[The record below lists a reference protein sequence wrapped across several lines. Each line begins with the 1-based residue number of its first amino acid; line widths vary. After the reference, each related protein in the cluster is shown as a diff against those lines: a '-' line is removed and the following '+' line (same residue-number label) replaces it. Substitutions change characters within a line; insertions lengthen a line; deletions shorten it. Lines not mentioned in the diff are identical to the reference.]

1 MNQSELKGVSPEN
14 PLETTA
20 AHDTARVLNEA
31 LPYIQRWSGA
41 IFVVKY
47 GGAAMGENGL
57 ASQVMQDI
65 VLMHCVGIRPV
76 IVHGGGPEI
85 SDLMKRLGKQPQF
98 VNGLRVTDAETMELV
113 EMALT
118 GKTNPR
124 LVALIQQQGGRAIGI
139 SGKDGG
145 LIRARKVQGEVDL
158 GFVGEVDAIDPSV
171 VHSTLEAGYIPVI
184 SPVGMGSDGA
194 TYNLNADFAAGAL
207 AGALH
212 AAKLI
217 LMTDVPGVLSDPDD
231 PTSLI
236 SELTREQAKRMI
248 ENGRVSGGMIPKLQ
262 ACLTALENGC
272 PRAHIID
279 GRIPHALLIEVFTDA
294 GIGTMIR

>member
-1 MNQSELKGVSPEN
+1 MSIPDSAKLQAE
-14 PLETTA
+14 
-20 AHDTARVLNEA
+20 VLIQA
-31 LPYIQRWSGA
+31 LPYIQKWRGA
-41 IFVVKY
+41 IFVIKY
-47 GGAAMGENGL
+47 GGAAMSENGL
-57 ASQVMQDI
+57 AAQVMQDI

-85 SDLMKRLGKQPQF
+85 SDLMKRLGKQPLF

-124 LVALIQQQGGRAIGI
+124 LVALIQQQGGRAVGL

-145 LIRARKVQGEVDL
+145 LIRARKLESEADL
-158 GFVGEVDAIDPSV
+158 GFVGEVDTVQPEVLLSV
-171 VHSTLEAGYIPVI
+171 LEAGYIPVV
-184 SPVGMGSDGA
+184 SPIGMGADGA
-194 TYNLNADFAAGAL
+194 SYNLNADFAAGAL
-207 AGALH
+207 AGALG
-212 AAKLI
+212 ATKFI
-217 LMTDVPGVLSDPDD
+217 LMTDVPGVLSDPED

-236 SELTREQAKRMI
+236 SELTREQAQRML

-262 ACLTALENGC
+262 ACLQALERGC

-279 GRIPHALLIEVFTDA
+279 GRIPHALLIEVFTDT

>member
-1 MNQSELKGVSPEN
+1 MRIPDSAKLQAE
-14 PLETTA
+14 
-20 AHDTARVLNEA
+20 VLVQA
-31 LPYIQRWSGA
+31 LPYIQKWSGA
-41 IFVVKY
+41 VFVIKY

-57 ASQVMQDI
+57 AAQVMQDI

-124 LVALIQQQGGRAIGI
+124 LVAMIQQQGGRALGL

-145 LIRARKVQGEVDL
+145 LIRARKVQSEADL

-171 VHSTLEAGYIPVI
+171 VLSTLEAGYIPVI

-207 AGALH
+207 AGALN
-212 AAKLI
+212 AAKFI
-217 LMTDVPGVLSDPDD
+217 LMTDVPGVLGDPDD

-236 SELTREQAKRMI
+236 SELTREQARRML

>member
-1 MNQSELKGVSPEN
+1 MSVPDSAKLQAE
-14 PLETTA
+14 
-20 AHDTARVLNEA
+20 VLIQA
-31 LPYIQRWSGA
+31 LPYIQKWSGA

-47 GGAAMGENGL
+47 GGAAMGETT
-57 ASQVMQDI
+57 AAMVMQDL

-76 IVHGGGPEI
+76 VVHGGGPEI
-85 SDLMKRLGKQPQF
+85 SDLMKRLGLQPQF
-98 VNGLRVTDAETMELV
+98 VNGLRVTDAEAMELV

-124 LVALIQQQGGRAIGI
+124 LVALIQQQGGRAVGI

-145 LIRARKVQGEVDL
+145 LIRARKLQSEVDL
-158 GFVGEVDAIDPSV
+158 GFVGEVESINPDVLYAA
-171 VHSTLEAGYIPVI
+171 LQGGYIPVV
-184 SPVGMGSDGA
+184 SPIGLGTDGA

-207 AGALH
+207 AGALG
-212 AAKLI
+212 AKKFI

-231 PTSLI
+231 PNSLI
-236 SELTREQAKRMI
+236 SELTREQAERMLN
-248 ENGRVSGGMIPKLQ
+248 NGRVSGGMIPKLQ
-262 ACLTALENGC
+262 ACLHALERGC

-279 GRIPHALLIEVFTDA
+279 GRIPHALLIEVFTDT

>member
-1 MNQSELKGVSPEN
+1 MSIPD
-14 PLETTA
+14 A
-20 AHDTARVLNEA
+20 AKLQAEVLIQA

-41 IFVVKY
+41 TFVIKY
-47 GGAAMGENGL
+47 GGAAMGENGS
-57 ASQVMQDI
+57 AAQVMQDI
-65 VLMHCVGIRPV
+65 VLMHCVSIRPV

-85 SDLMKRLGKQPQF
+85 SELMKRLGKQPQF
-98 VNGLRVTDAETMELV
+98 VNGLRITDAETMELV

-145 LIRARKVQGEVDL
+145 LIRARKIESEVDL
-158 GFVGEVDAIDPSV
+158 GFVGEVESIQPRVLHAI
-171 VHSTLEAGYIPVI
+171 LEAGYIPVV
-184 SPVGMGSDGA
+184 SPIGMGADGA

-207 AGALH
+207 AGALE
-212 AAKLI
+212 ASKFI

-231 PTSLI
+231 PNSLI
-236 SELTREQAKRMI
+236 SELTREQARRML

-279 GRIPHALLIEVFTDA
+279 GRIPHALLIEVFTDE

>member
-1 MNQSELKGVSPEN
+1 MSVPDSAKLQAE
-14 PLETTA
+14 
-20 AHDTARVLNEA
+20 VLIQA
-31 LPYIQRWSGA
+31 LPYIQKWSGA

-47 GGAAMGENGL
+47 GGAAMGETT
-57 ASQVMQDI
+57 AAMVMQDL

-76 IVHGGGPEI
+76 VVHGGGPEI
-85 SDLMKRLGKQPQF
+85 SDLMKRLGLQPQF
-98 VNGLRVTDAETMELV
+98 VNGLRVTDAEAMELV

-124 LVALIQQQGGRAIGI
+124 LVALIQQQGGRAVGI

-145 LIRARKVQGEVDL
+145 LIRARKLQSEVDL
-158 GFVGEVDAIDPSV
+158 GFVGEVESINPDVLYAA
-171 VHSTLEAGYIPVI
+171 LQGGYIPVV
-184 SPVGMGSDGA
+184 SPIGLGADGA

-207 AGALH
+207 AGALG
-212 AAKLI
+212 AKKFI

-231 PTSLI
+231 PNSLI
-236 SELTREQAKRMI
+236 SELTREQAERMLN
-248 ENGRVSGGMIPKLQ
+248 NGRVSGGMIPKLQ
-262 ACLTALENGC
+262 ACLHALERGC

-279 GRIPHALLIEVFTDA
+279 GRIPHALLIEVFTDT

>member
-1 MNQSELKGVSPEN
+1 MSIPD
-14 PLETTA
+14 A
-20 AHDTARVLNEA
+20 AKLQAEVLIQA
-31 LPYIQRWSGA
+31 LPYIQKWSGA

-57 ASQVMQDI
+57 AAQVMQDI

-145 LIRARKVQGEVDL
+145 LIRARKVQSEVDL

-171 VHSTLEAGYIPVI
+171 VLSTLEAGYIPVV
-184 SPVGMGSDGA
+184 SPVGMGTDGA

-207 AGALH
+207 AGALK
-212 AAKLI
+212 ATKFI

-236 SELTREQAKRMI
+236 SELTREQAQRML

-262 ACLTALENGC
+262 ACLAALENGC

>member
-1 MNQSELKGVSPEN
+1 
-14 PLETTA
+14 
-20 AHDTARVLNEA
+20 
-31 LPYIQRWSGA
+31 
-41 IFVVKY
+41 
-47 GGAAMGENGL
+47 
-57 ASQVMQDI
+57 MQDL

-76 IVHGGGPEI
+76 LVHGGGPEI
-85 SDLMKRLGKQPQF
+85 SELMKRVGKPPQF

-124 LVALIQQQGGRAIGI
+124 LVALIQQQGGRAVGL
-139 SGKDGG
+139 SGKDGN
-145 LIRARKVQGEVDL
+145 LIRARKLQAEVDL
-158 GFVGEVDAIDPSV
+158 GFVGEVEQINPEV
-171 VHSTLEAGYIPVI
+171 VLNALAGGYIPVI
-184 SPVGMGSDGA
+184 SPVGLGADGA

-207 AGALH
+207 AGALK
-212 AAKLI
+212 AEKFI

-231 PTSLI
+231 PQSLI
-236 SELTREQAKRMI
+236 SELSREQAQRMLD
-248 ENGRVSGGMIPKLQ
+248 NGRVSGGMIPKLQ
-262 ACLTALENGC
+262 ACLSALAQGC

>member
-1 MNQSELKGVSPEN
+1 MSIPDSAKLQAE
-14 PLETTA
+14 
-20 AHDTARVLNEA
+20 VLIQA
-31 LPYIQRWSGA
+31 LPYIQKWRGA
-41 IFVVKY
+41 IFVIKY
-47 GGAAMGENGL
+47 GGAAMNENGL
-57 ASQVMQDI
+57 TAQVMQDI

-124 LVALIQQQGGRAIGI
+124 LVALIQQQGGRAIGL

-145 LIRARKVQGEVDL
+145 LIRARKLESDVDL
-158 GFVGEVDAIDPSV
+158 GFVGEVDAVQPEVLLSV
-171 VHSTLEAGYIPVI
+171 LEAGYIPVV
-184 SPVGMGSDGA
+184 SPIGMGADGA
-194 TYNLNADFAAGAL
+194 SYNLNADFAAGAL
-207 AGALH
+207 AGALG
-212 AAKLI
+212 ATKFI
-217 LMTDVPGVLSDPDD
+217 LMTDVPGVLSDPED

-236 SELTREQAKRMI
+236 SELTREQAQRML

-262 ACLTALENGC
+262 ACLQALERGC

-279 GRIPHALLIEVFTDA
+279 GRIPHALLIEVFTDT

>member
-1 MNQSELKGVSPEN
+1 MSIPDSAKIQAE
-14 PLETTA
+14 
-20 AHDTARVLNEA
+20 VLIQA

-47 GGAAMGENGL
+47 GGAAMGGDGY
-57 ASQVMQDI
+57 AAQVMQDL

-76 IVHGGGPEI
+76 LVHGGGPEI
-85 SDLMKRLGKQPQF
+85 SELMKHVGKTPQF
-98 VNGLRVTDAETMELV
+98 VDGLRVTDAETMELV

-124 LVALIQQQGGRAIGI
+124 LVALIQQQGGRAVGL
-139 SGKDGG
+139 SGKDGN
-145 LIRARKVQGEVDL
+145 LIRARKLQAEVDL
-158 GFVGEVDAIDPSV
+158 GFVGEVEQINPEV
-171 VHSTLEAGYIPVI
+171 VLNALAGGYIPVI
-184 SPVGMGSDGA
+184 SPVGLGADSA

-207 AGALH
+207 AGALK
-212 AAKLI
+212 AEKFI

-231 PTSLI
+231 PQSLI
-236 SELTREQAKRMI
+236 SELSREQAQRML
-248 ENGRVSGGMIPKLQ
+248 ENGRVSGGMVPKLQ
-262 ACLTALENGC
+262 ACLSALEQGC

>member
-1 MNQSELKGVSPEN
+1 MSIPD
-14 PLETTA
+14 A
-20 AHDTARVLNEA
+20 AKLQAEVLIQA
-31 LPYIQRWSGA
+31 LPYIQKWRGA
-41 IFVVKY
+41 TFVIKY

-57 ASQVMQDI
+57 AAQVMQDI

-124 LVALIQQQGGRAIGI
+124 LVALIQQQGGRAVGV

-145 LIRARKVQGEVDL
+145 LIRAHKLESEVDL
-158 GFVGEVDAIDPSV
+158 GFVGEVESIHPSV
-171 VHSTLEAGYIPVI
+171 LRSILEAGYIPVV
-184 SPVGMGSDGA
+184 SPIGMGADGA

-207 AGALH
+207 AGALE
-212 AAKLI
+212 ASKFI

-236 SELTREQAKRMI
+236 SELTREQARRML

-279 GRIPHALLIEVFTDA
+279 GRVPHALLIEVFTDE

>member
-1 MNQSELKGVSPEN
+1 
-14 PLETTA
+14 
-20 AHDTARVLNEA
+20 
-31 LPYIQRWSGA
+31 
-41 IFVVKY
+41 
-47 GGAAMGENGL
+47 
-57 ASQVMQDI
+57 MQDL

-76 IVHGGGPEI
+76 LVHGGGPEI
-85 SDLMKRLGKQPQF
+85 SELMKRVGKPPQF

-124 LVALIQQQGGRAIGI
+124 LVALIQQQGGRAVGL
-139 SGKDGG
+139 SGKDGN
-145 LIRARKVQGEVDL
+145 LIRARKLQAEVDL
-158 GFVGEVDAIDPSV
+158 GFVGEVEQINPEV
-171 VHSTLEAGYIPVI
+171 VLNALAGGYIPVI
-184 SPVGMGSDGA
+184 SPVGLGADGA

-207 AGALH
+207 AGALK
-212 AAKLI
+212 AEKFI

-231 PTSLI
+231 PQSLI
-236 SELTREQAKRMI
+236 SELSREQAQRMLD
-248 ENGRVSGGMIPKLQ
+248 NGRVSGGMIPKLR
-262 ACLTALENGC
+262 ACLSALEQGC

>member
-1 MNQSELKGVSPEN
+1 MSIPD
-14 PLETTA
+14 A
-20 AHDTARVLNEA
+20 AKLQAEVLIQA

-41 IFVVKY
+41 TFVIKY

-57 ASQVMQDI
+57 AAQVMQDI

-85 SDLMKRLGKQPQF
+85 SELMKRLGKQPQF

-124 LVALIQQQGGRAIGI
+124 LVALIQQQGGRAVGI

-145 LIRARKVQGEVDL
+145 LIRARKIESEVDL
-158 GFVGEVDAIDPSV
+158 GFVGEVASIQPSV
-171 VHSTLEAGYIPVI
+171 LHAILEAGYIPVV
-184 SPVGMGSDGA
+184 SPIGMGADGA

-207 AGALH
+207 AGALE
-212 AAKLI
+212 ASKFI

-231 PTSLI
+231 PNSLI
-236 SELTREQAKRMI
+236 SELTREQARRML

-262 ACLTALENGC
+262 ACLSALESGC

-279 GRIPHALLIEVFTDA
+279 GRVPHALLIEVFTDE

>member
-1 MNQSELKGVSPEN
+1 MSIPD
-14 PLETTA
+14 A
-20 AHDTARVLNEA
+20 AKLQAEVLIQA

-85 SDLMKRLGKQPQF
+85 SELMKRLGKQPQF

>member
-1 MNQSELKGVSPEN
+1 MSIPDSAKVQAEILIQ
-14 PLETTA
+14 
-20 AHDTARVLNEA
+20 A

-47 GGAAMGENGL
+47 GGAAMGGNGF
-57 ASQVMQDI
+57 AAQVMQDL

-76 IVHGGGPEI
+76 LVHGGGPEI
-85 SDLMKRLGKQPQF
+85 SELMKRVGKQAQF

-113 EMALT
+113 EMVLT

-124 LVALIQQQGGRAIGI
+124 LVALIQQQGGRAVGL
-139 SGKDGG
+139 SGKDGN
-145 LIRARKVQGEVDL
+145 LIRARKLQAEVDL
-158 GFVGEVDAIDPSV
+158 GFVGEVEQINPKV
-171 VHSTLEAGYIPVI
+171 VLNALEGGYIPVI
-184 SPVGMGSDGA
+184 SPVGLGADGE

-207 AGALH
+207 AGALN
-212 AAKLI
+212 AEKFI

-231 PTSLI
+231 PHSLI
-236 SELTREQAKRMI
+236 SELSREQAQRMI
-248 ENGRVSGGMIPKLQ
+248 ETGRVSGGMIPKLQ
-262 ACLTALENGC
+262 ACLQALEHGC
-272 PRAHIID
+272 PRAHILD

>member
-1 MNQSELKGVSPEN
+1 MVELQAVMRVSDEAK
-14 PLETTA
+14 LQAE
-20 AHDTARVLNEA
+20 VLVQA

-41 IFVVKY
+41 IFVIKY
-47 GGAAMGENGL
+47 GGAAMHENGL
-57 ASQVMQDI
+57 AAQVMQDV

-85 SDLMKRLGKQPQF
+85 SELMKRVGKQPQF
-98 VNGLRVTDAETMELV
+98 VGGLRITDAETMELV

-124 LVALIQQQGGRAIGI
+124 LVALIQQQGGRAIGL

-145 LIRARKVQGEVDL
+145 LIRARKLEGEVDL
-158 GFVGEVDAIDPSV
+158 GFVGEVESISPEVIHAA
-171 VHSTLEAGYIPVI
+171 LQAGYIPVI
-184 SPVGMGSDGA
+184 SPVAMDAQGA

-207 AGALH
+207 AGALG
-212 AAKLI
+212 AAKFI

-236 SELTREQAKRMI
+236 SELSREQAQRML

-262 ACLTALENGC
+262 ACLDALARGC

>member
-1 MNQSELKGVSPEN
+1 MSIPDSAKLQAE
-14 PLETTA
+14 
-20 AHDTARVLNEA
+20 VLIQA
-31 LPYIQRWSGA
+31 LPYIQKWRGA
-41 IFVVKY
+41 IFVIKY
-47 GGAAMGENGL
+47 GGAAMSEGGL
-57 ASQVMQDI
+57 AAQVMQDV

-85 SDLMKRLGKQPQF
+85 SELMKRLGKQPQF

-124 LVALIQQQGGRAIGI
+124 LVALIQQRGGRAVGL

-145 LIRARKVQGEVDL
+145 LIRARKLASEVDL
-158 GFVGEVDAIDPSV
+158 GFVGEVESV
-171 VHSTLEAGYIPVI
+171 HPGVVLSLLEAGYIPVI
-184 SPVGMGSDGA
+184 SPIGLGADGA
-194 TYNLNADFAAGAL
+194 SYNLNADFAAGAL
-207 AGALH
+207 AGALE
-212 AAKLI
+212 AAKFI

-231 PTSLI
+231 PHSLI
-236 SELTREQAKRMI
+236 SELSREQAQRML

-262 ACLTALENGC
+262 ACLKAIESGC

>member
-1 MNQSELKGVSPEN
+1 MSIPD
-14 PLETTA
+14 A
-20 AHDTARVLNEA
+20 AKLQAEVLIQA
-31 LPYIQRWSGA
+31 LPYIQKWRGA
-41 IFVVKY
+41 TFVIKY

-57 ASQVMQDI
+57 AAQVMQDI

-124 LVALIQQQGGRAIGI
+124 LVALIQQQGGRAVGV

-145 LIRARKVQGEVDL
+145 LIRARKLESEVDL
-158 GFVGEVDAIDPSV
+158 GFVGEVESIHPSV
-171 VHSTLEAGYIPVI
+171 LRSILEAGYIPVV
-184 SPVGMGSDGA
+184 SPIGMGADGA

-207 AGALH
+207 AGALE
-212 AAKLI
+212 ASKFI

-236 SELTREQAKRMI
+236 SELTREQARRML

-279 GRIPHALLIEVFTDA
+279 GRVPHALLIEVFTDE